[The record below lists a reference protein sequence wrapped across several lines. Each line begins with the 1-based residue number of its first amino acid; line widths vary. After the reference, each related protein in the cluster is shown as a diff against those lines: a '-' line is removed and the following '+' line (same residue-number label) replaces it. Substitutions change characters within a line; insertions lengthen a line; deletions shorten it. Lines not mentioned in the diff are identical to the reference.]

1 MSEFQDCFTVSNLN
15 IRIRELLEH
24 RFTDVW
30 VKGEISNFHH
40 HPSSGHM
47 YFTLKD
53 TGSEIRCAM
62 FRINNSYLKFKPND
76 GMEVRLF
83 GLVTVFEKRGQVQLK
98 VSIMEPLGLGDLYK
112 SFELLKKSLNEEG
125 LFLEKHKEKIPSY
138 PINIG
143 IITSGSSSACQD
155 ILNVLSRRAPN
166 INVLILSV
174 RVQGDG
180 AADEIVQAINTFN
193 EYGGVDVLILAR
205 GGGSIED
212 LWSFNE
218 EKVARSIFSS
228 SIPIISGIGHE
239 TDFTIADFVSDLR
252 APTPSAAAEL
262 AAPLL
267 DDMLLSISETQS
279 RLIRSMKNQLEK
291 KWQIKDQVDKRLAN
305 QQPVTKIE
313 RQSEKLSQLYKRF
326 ILAIDIKCEKYSK
339 HTESLSKQLIN
350 LGPKH
355 VLERGYAIPFDQSG
369 NIIRKADQISVGE
382 EFALKTAR
390 GSLSAKKTSDI
401 NT

>member
-279 RLIRSMKNQLEK
+279 RLIRSMKNQLEQ
-291 KWQIKDQVDKRLAN
+291 KWQIKDQIDKRIAN
-305 QQPVTKIE
+305 QQPATKIE

-326 ILAIDIKCEKYSK
+326 LLAIDIKCEKYSK

>member
-218 EKVARSIFSS
+218 EKVARSISSS

-267 DDMLLSISETQS
+267 DDILLSISETQS

-313 RQSEKLSQLYKRF
+313 RQSEKLSQLFKRF

-355 VLERGYAIPFDQSG
+355 VLERGYAIPFDQLG

>member
-193 EYGGVDVLILAR
+193 EYSGVDVLILAR

-212 LWSFNE
+212 IWSFNE
-218 EKVARSIFSS
+218 ERVARAIFSS

-267 DDMLLSISETQS
+267 DDILLSISETQS

>member
-193 EYGGVDVLILAR
+193 EHSGVDVLILAR

-212 LWSFNE
+212 IWSFNE
-218 EKVARSIFSS
+218 EKVARAIFSS

>member
-125 LFLEKHKEKIPSY
+125 LFLEKHKEKIPPY
-138 PINIG
+138 PNYLG

-267 DDMLLSISETQS
+267 DDILLSISETQS

>member
-24 RFTDVW
+24 QFTDVW

-193 EYGGVDVLILAR
+193 EYSGVDVLILAR

-212 LWSFNE
+212 IWSFNE
-218 EKVARSIFSS
+218 EKVARAIFSS

-267 DDMLLSISETQS
+267 DDILLSISETQS

>member
-267 DDMLLSISETQS
+267 DDILLSISETQS

-326 ILAIDIKCEKYSK
+326 LLAIDIKCEKYSK

>member
-212 LWSFNE
+212 IWSFNE
-218 EKVARSIFSS
+218 ERVARAIFSS

-267 DDMLLSISETQS
+267 DDILLSISETQS
-279 RLIRSMKNQLEK
+279 RLIRSMKNQLEQ

>member
-24 RFTDVW
+24 QFTDVW
-30 VKGEISNFHH
+30 VKGEISNNHH

-53 TGSEIRCAM
+53 TGSELRCTM

-83 GLVTVFEKRGQVQLK
+83 GLVTVYEKRGQVQLK

-125 LFLEKHKEKIPSY
+125 LFLEKHKEKISSY
-138 PINIG
+138 PNYIG

-193 EYGGVDVLILAR
+193 EYSGADVLILAR

-212 LWSFNE
+212 IWSFNE
-218 EKVARSIFSS
+218 EKVARAIFSS

-279 RLIRSMKNQLEK
+279 RLIRSMKNQLEQ
-291 KWQIKDQVDKRLAN
+291 KWQIKDQIDKRIAN
-305 QQPVTKIE
+305 QQPATKIK

-326 ILAIDIKCEKYSK
+326 HLAIDIKCEKYNK

-369 NIIRKADQISVGE
+369 NIIRRANQISVGE

>member
-267 DDMLLSISETQS
+267 DDILLSISETQS
-279 RLIRSMKNQLEK
+279 RLIRSVKNQLEQ

>member
-24 RFTDVW
+24 QFTDVW

-53 TGSEIRCAM
+53 TGSELRCTM

-83 GLVTVFEKRGQVQLK
+83 GLVTVYEKRGQVQLK

-193 EYGGVDVLILAR
+193 EYSGVDVLILAR

-212 LWSFNE
+212 IWSFNE
-218 EKVARSIFSS
+218 EKVARAIFSS

-279 RLIRSMKNQLEK
+279 RLIRSMKNQLEQ
-291 KWQIKDQVDKRLAN
+291 KWQIKDQIDKRIAN
-305 QQPVTKIE
+305 QQPATKIE

-326 ILAIDIKCEKYSK
+326 LLAIDIKCEKYSK

-369 NIIRKADQISVGE
+369 NIIRRADQISVGE

>member
-193 EYGGVDVLILAR
+193 EYGGVDVLIIAR

-239 TDFTIADFVSDLR
+239 TDFTIADFVSDMR

-279 RLIRSMKNQLEK
+279 RLIRSMKNQLEQ
-291 KWQIKDQVDKRLAN
+291 KWQIKDQIDKRIAN
-305 QQPVTKIE
+305 QQPATKIQ

-326 ILAIDIKCEKYSK
+326 LLAIDIKCEKYSK

>member
-24 RFTDVW
+24 QFTDVW

-53 TGSEIRCAM
+53 TGSELRCTM

-83 GLVTVFEKRGQVQLK
+83 GLVTVYEKRGQVQLK

-193 EYGGVDVLILAR
+193 EYNGVDVLILAR

-212 LWSFNE
+212 IWSFNE
-218 EKVARSIFSS
+218 EKVARAIFSS

-279 RLIRSMKNQLEK
+279 RLIRSMKNQLEQ
-291 KWQIKDQVDKRLAN
+291 KWQIKDQIDKRIAN
-305 QQPVTKIE
+305 QQPATKIQ

-326 ILAIDIKCEKYSK
+326 LLAIDIKCEKYSK

-355 VLERGYAIPFDQSG
+355 VLERGYAIPFNQSG
-369 NIIRKADQISVGE
+369 NIIRRADQISVGE

>member
-279 RLIRSMKNQLEK
+279 RLIRSMKNQLEQ
-291 KWQIKDQVDKRLAN
+291 KWQIKDQIDKRLAN
-305 QQPVTKIE
+305 QQPATKIE

-326 ILAIDIKCEKYSK
+326 LLAIDIKCEKYSK

>member
-267 DDMLLSISETQS
+267 DDILLSISETQS

-313 RQSEKLSQLYKRF
+313 RQSEKLSQLFKRF

-369 NIIRKADQISVGE
+369 NIIRRADQISIGE

>member
-267 DDMLLSISETQS
+267 DDILLSISETQS

-355 VLERGYAIPFDQSG
+355 VLERGYAIPFDQLG

>member
-53 TGSEIRCAM
+53 TGSELRCTM

-267 DDMLLSISETQS
+267 DDILLSISETQS

>member
-24 RFTDVW
+24 QFTDVW

-98 VSIMEPLGLGDLYK
+98 VSIMEPLGLGDLYR

-155 ILNVLSRRAPN
+155 ILNVISRRAPN

-267 DDMLLSISETQS
+267 DDILLSISETQS

-313 RQSEKLSQLYKRF
+313 RQSEKLSQLYKRLL
-326 ILAIDIKCEKYSK
+326 LAIDIKCEKYSK

-369 NIIRKADQISVGE
+369 VIIRRADQISIGE
-382 EFALKTAR
+382 EFALKTAK

>member
-193 EYGGVDVLILAR
+193 EYSGVDVLILAR

-218 EKVARSIFSS
+218 EKVARAIFSS

-279 RLIRSMKNQLEK
+279 RLIRSMKNQLEQ
-291 KWQIKDQVDKRLAN
+291 KWQIKDQIDKRIAN
-305 QQPVTKIE
+305 QQPATKIQ

-326 ILAIDIKCEKYSK
+326 LLAIDIKCEKYSK

>member
-212 LWSFNE
+212 IWSFNE
-218 EKVARSIFSS
+218 EKVARAIFSS

-239 TDFTIADFVSDLR
+239 TDFAIADFVSDLR

-267 DDMLLSISETQS
+267 DDILLSISETQS

-369 NIIRKADQISVGE
+369 NIIRRADQISVGE
-382 EFALKTAR
+382 EFDLKTAR

>member
-83 GLVTVFEKRGQVQLK
+83 GLVTVYEKRGQVQLK

-267 DDMLLSISETQS
+267 DDILLSISETQS

-326 ILAIDIKCEKYSK
+326 LLAIDIKCEKYSK

>member
-53 TGSEIRCAM
+53 TGSELRCTM

-166 INVLILSV
+166 INILILSV

-193 EYGGVDVLILAR
+193 EYGGVDALILAR

-212 LWSFNE
+212 IWSFNE
-218 EKVARSIFSS
+218 EKVARAIFSS

-267 DDMLLSISETQS
+267 DDILLSISETQS

>member
-279 RLIRSMKNQLEK
+279 RLIRLIKNQIEQ
-291 KWQIKDQVDKRLAN
+291 KWQIKDQIDKRIAN
-305 QQPVTKIE
+305 QQPATKIE

-326 ILAIDIKCEKYSK
+326 LLAIDIKCEKYSK

>member
-24 RFTDVW
+24 QFTDVW

-138 PINIG
+138 PNDIG

-218 EKVARSIFSS
+218 EKVARAIFSS

-267 DDMLLSISETQS
+267 GDMLLSISETQS
-279 RLIRSMKNQLEK
+279 RFIRSMKNQLEQ
-291 KWQIKDQVDKRLAN
+291 KWQIKDQIDKRIAS
-305 QQPVTKIE
+305 QQPATKIE

>member
-83 GLVTVFEKRGQVQLK
+83 GLVTVYEKRGQVQLK

-193 EYGGVDVLILAR
+193 EYSGVDVLILAR

-212 LWSFNE
+212 IWSFNE
-218 EKVARSIFSS
+218 EKVARAIFSS

-267 DDMLLSISETQS
+267 DDILLSISETQS

-305 QQPVTKIE
+305 QQPATKIE

-369 NIIRKADQISVGE
+369 NIIRRADQISVGE

>member
-267 DDMLLSISETQS
+267 DDILLSISETQS

-382 EFALKTAR
+382 ELALKTAR

>member
-24 RFTDVW
+24 QFTDVW

-53 TGSEIRCAM
+53 TGSELRCTM

-83 GLVTVFEKRGQVQLK
+83 GLVTVYEKRGQVQLK

-218 EKVARSIFSS
+218 EKVARAIFSS

>member
-24 RFTDVW
+24 QFTDVW

-53 TGSEIRCAM
+53 TGSELRCTM

-218 EKVARSIFSS
+218 EKVARSIFLS

-262 AAPLL
+262 ASPLL

-279 RLIRSMKNQLEK
+279 RLIRSMKNQLEQ
-291 KWQIKDQVDKRLAN
+291 KWQIKDQIDKRIAN
-305 QQPVTKIE
+305 QQPATKIQ

-326 ILAIDIKCEKYSK
+326 LLAIDIKCEKYSK

-355 VLERGYAIPFDQSG
+355 VLERGYAIPFDQLG

>member
-24 RFTDVW
+24 QFTDVW

-53 TGSEIRCAM
+53 TGSELRCTM

-193 EYGGVDVLILAR
+193 EHSGVDVLILAR

-212 LWSFNE
+212 IWSFNE
-218 EKVARSIFSS
+218 EKVARAIFSS

-279 RLIRSMKNQLEK
+279 RLIRSMKNQLEQ
-291 KWQIKDQVDKRLAN
+291 KWQIKDQIDKRIAN
-305 QQPVTKIE
+305 QQPATKIE

-326 ILAIDIKCEKYSK
+326 LLAIDIKCEKYSK

-369 NIIRKADQISVGE
+369 NIIRRADQISVGE

>member
-1 MSEFQDCFTVSNLN
+1 
-15 IRIRELLEH
+15 
-24 RFTDVW
+24 
-30 VKGEISNFHH
+30 
-40 HPSSGHM
+40 M

-53 TGSEIRCAM
+53 AGSELRCTM

-83 GLVTVFEKRGQVQLK
+83 GLVTVYEKRGQVQLK

-125 LFLEKHKEKIPSY
+125 LFLEKHKEKIPPY
-138 PINIG
+138 PNHIG

-218 EKVARSIFSS
+218 EKVARSIFS
-228 SIPIISGIGHE
+228 
-239 TDFTIADFVSDLR
+239 
-252 APTPSAAAEL
+252 
-262 AAPLL
+262 
-267 DDMLLSISETQS
+267 LS
-279 RLIRSMKNQLEK
+279 LIH
-291 KWQIKDQVDKRLAN
+291 I
-305 QQPVTKIE
+305 
-313 RQSEKLSQLYKRF
+313 
-326 ILAIDIKCEKYSK
+326 
-339 HTESLSKQLIN
+339 
-350 LGPKH
+350 
-355 VLERGYAIPFDQSG
+355 
-369 NIIRKADQISVGE
+369 
-382 EFALKTAR
+382 
-390 GSLSAKKTSDI
+390 
-401 NT
+401 

>member
-138 PINIG
+138 PINLG

-239 TDFTIADFVSDLR
+239 TDFAIADFVSDLR

-267 DDMLLSISETQS
+267 DDILLSISETQS
-279 RLIRSMKNQLEK
+279 RLIRSMKNQLEQ
-291 KWQIKDQVDKRLAN
+291 KWQIKDQIDKRIAN

>member
-143 IITSGSSSACQD
+143 IITSGSSAACQD

-267 DDMLLSISETQS
+267 DDILLSISETQS

-305 QQPVTKIE
+305 QQPATKIE

-369 NIIRKADQISVGE
+369 NIIRRANQISVGE

>member
-326 ILAIDIKCEKYSK
+326 LLAIDIKCEKYSK

>member
-267 DDMLLSISETQS
+267 DDILLSISETQS

-369 NIIRKADQISVGE
+369 NIIRRADQISVGE

>member
-138 PINIG
+138 PNDIG

-267 DDMLLSISETQS
+267 DDILLSISETQS

>member
-267 DDMLLSISETQS
+267 DDILLSISETQS

>member
-218 EKVARSIFSS
+218 EKVARGIFAS

-267 DDMLLSISETQS
+267 DDILLSLSETQL
-279 RLIRSMKNQLEK
+279 RLIRSMKNQLEQ
-291 KWQIKDQVDKRLAN
+291 KWQIKDQVYKRLAN

-326 ILAIDIKCEKYSK
+326 LLAIDNKCEKYSK